1 MTGFKIFTN
10 IALALI
16 ATIGGI
22 AALAFSADATGK
34 LLGQA
39 VITIA
44 VFFWVNSIQV
54 VIANVE
60 SSPKTEDEEEHS
72 RFVHTVF
79 RTVMTL
85 VTAVF
90 ILVFAVQMP
99 VASLPNTLVT
109 MAALPFLIFF
119 VIHTVKLF
127 YHAHHVIKLHAKVS
141 ELIAPVIMDSPTDET
156 TLSDSLDEVIRAFE
170 QEQLEGN
177 SDVK

>member
-22 AALAFSADATGK
+22 AALAFSADTTGK

-39 VITIA
+39 GITVA
-44 VFFWVNSIQV
+44 AFLWVNSIQV

-72 RFVHTVF
+72 HFVHTVF
-79 RTVMTL
+79 RTIMTL
-85 VTAVF
+85 VTAVVL
-90 ILVFAVQMP
+90 IVLAAQMP
-99 VASLPNTLVT
+99 AASLPNTLVT
-109 MAALPFLIFF
+109 AAAFPFLIFF
-119 VIHTVKLF
+119 VIHAVKLF
-127 YHAHHVIKLHAKVS
+127 YHTHHVVKLHAKVA
-141 ELIAPVIMDSPTDET
+141 EITAPVIIDSPIYET